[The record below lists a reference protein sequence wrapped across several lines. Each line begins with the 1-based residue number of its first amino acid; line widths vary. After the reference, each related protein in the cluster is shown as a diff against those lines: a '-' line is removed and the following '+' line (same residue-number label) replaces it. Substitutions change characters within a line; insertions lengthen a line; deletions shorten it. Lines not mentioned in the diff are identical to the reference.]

1 MSGYF
6 HHERR
11 YEGSSSGSRITY
23 AVQRLIMINVAVF
36 AVQLL
41 LNIPLG
47 RHLVGTPGG
56 LVTELLAFSPAALL
70 HGYVWQPL
78 TYMFLHSNLM
88 HLFLNMVGL
97 YFFGPDVERILSTRQ
112 FFRFYIL
119 CGLGG
124 ALAEF
129 LFWFAQAN
137 PQPVIVLG
145 ASGATTAVLV
155 AFAVAYPDREVFLIP
170 FPFPINARALV
181 IFFIVMNLMSALQNS
196 SQAWMTHFGGLAAGF
211 AYMKLTPLL
220 RRWMQKWQGTTKKP
234 KDEFGSLGDAVDN
247 IFKFEDEKR
256 RRR

>member
-1 MSGYF
+1 MSAYF
-6 HHERR
+6 HFERR
-11 YEGSSSGSRITY
+11 YEGQSSGNRITY
-23 AVQRLIMINVAVF
+23 AVQRLIMLNVAVF

-41 LNIPLG
+41 LEIPLG
-47 RHLVGTPGG
+47 GYSAGTPGG
-56 LVTELLAFSPAALL
+56 IVTDLLAFSPTMLMK
-70 HGYVWQPL
+70 GCIWQPF

-112 FFRFYIL
+112 FFRFYII
-119 CGLGG
+119 CGVAG

-129 LFWFAQAN
+129 ALWLIRTGSVS
-137 PQPVIVLG
+137 PTVVG

-170 FPFPINARALV
+170 FPFPVNARALV
-181 IFFIVMNLMSALQNS
+181 IIFIVMNLMSAMQNS
-196 SQAWMTHFGGLAAGF
+196 SQAWMTHFGGLAAGY
-211 AYMKLTPLL
+211 AYMKLVPVL
-220 RRWMQKWQGTTKKP
+220 RTRLQSWQGKTKKS